1 MSLLH
6 KNNLKG
12 ETLRSLALQPLLR
25 KSYITDVIQIQ
36 LRRSER
42 IVVVASGKYAKPRRG
57 DMVLRK
63 ILSSLRDLGILR
75 QNSIV
80 LPSLR
85 DYCVTSVNK

>member
-6 KNNLKG
+6 NNNLKG

-25 KSYITDVIQIQ
+25 ENYISDVIQSQ
-36 LRRSER
+36 LRRSEM
-42 IVVVASGKYAKPRRG
+42 IVVAGGKYAKPRRG
-57 DMVLRK
+57 DMVLRT
-63 ILSSLRDLGILR
+63 ILSSLRDLGILP

-85 DYCVTSVNK
+85 DYCITSVL